1 MPSIEN
7 KNQSAKEQ
15 LNSKAE
21 SKEQKNTRFAQTITE
36 KAFKEFS
43 IDEKTSIAALINK
56 YLKLPKAMEPREL
69 FQKLVEI
76 KKNNPNN
83 PRLAQIII
91 NNLRKIITKKE
102 NDLKVLQI
110 RNEKGILNWKKLWKN
125 KVTENQ
131 DPTSL
136 TNDDKINKK
145 LDSQSTDRI
154 KLQKQVEHIKQLQS
168 SLKPE
173 YQPTQAQITAKVQ
186 SLSPETKAKLKSS
199 GLSETDYAKLLASK
213 DSLFSAGDTSQEAR
227 DFLDSLKEL
236 NQSLGIRDLD
246 QMPNSFSVDKQ
257 FFKDNPDLV
266 KHIWESP
273 DFKTLDNSFDLSRL
287 KNFKEV
293 STFVEK
299 FGDENLKRLKSQI
312 SPFFDD
318 QWRIKELSAEEKKI
332 FETFFS
338 SFQAIKQQMTWV
350 STNMLKAWAMQA
362 PIVALY
368 QYLDE
373 PSLWLENLN
382 QQNRKIWDRT
392 EFSSEW
398 KDQIMT
404 FQGTI
409 DGKPINFYFNLTNG
423 KLQCDDHLNFNNDQN
438 RISIWE
444 STRTDLNIQLPN
456 QQELIAILKDH
467 FTPAL
472 QQDLIKNSANM
483 QEYHQN
489 LNQLI
494 ASTLQ
499 ETFNIDPL
507 IRSRISMQTEK
518 NLTSQEFSNDFLPP
532 HLAPQLQNE
541 KIINNNL
548 QIKKL
553 FQILDFISE
562 NSTSD
567 QLMSMRK
574 NFKKLTSFLSSHQ
587 ALEKIAD
594 PIIKEQFIKLHESLQ
609 NTSTIANRTETMFSF
624 LQIFIKKD
632 FSKEDF
638 NPHTLPDTDI
648 FNFIDLE
655 NFLKTPLLD
664 KDLAT
669 SLYYKNFSEPFNKRY
684 FAKSQN
690 LTENDAQTADKQ
702 LEAELLAFA

>member
-83 PRLAQIII
+83 SRLAQIII
-91 NNLRKIITKKE
+91 NELKKIINRKE
-102 NDLKVLQI
+102 NDLRALQI
-110 RNEKGILNWKKLWKN
+110 RNEGKILNWKKN
-125 KVTENQ
+125 PIENQ
-131 DPTSL
+131 GGNL
-136 TNDDKINKK
+136 ATNDKKINKG
-145 LDSQSTDRI
+145 LNSRSTDRI

-213 DSLFSAGDTSQEAR
+213 DSLFSAGDNSQESR

-246 QMPNSFSVDKQ
+246 QMPNSFSIDKQ

-312 SPFFDD
+312 SPFFNEE
-318 QWRIKELSAEEKKI
+318 WRLKQLTSEERKI

-398 KDQIMT
+398 EDQIMT

-456 QQELIAILKDH
+456 QQELIAILKDR

-574 NFKKLTSFLSSHQ
+574 SFKKLTSLISSHQ
-587 ALEKIAD
+587 ELEKIAD

-638 NPHTLPDTDI
+638 NPHTLPNTDI
-648 FNFIDLE
+648 FNSIDLE

>member
-7 KNQSAKEQ
+7 ENQSAKEQ

-213 DSLFSAGDTSQEAR
+213 DSLFSAGDTSQESR

-299 FGDENLKRLKSQI
+299 FGDENLKRLKNQI
-312 SPFFDD
+312 SPFFNEE
-318 QWRIKELSAEEKKI
+318 WRLKQLTSEEKKI

-398 KDQIMT
+398 EDQIMT

-444 STRTDLNIQLPN
+444 NTRTDLNIQLPN
-456 QQELIAILKDH
+456 QQELIAILKNR
-467 FTPAL
+467 FTPEL

-518 NLTSQEFSNDFLPP
+518 NLTSQEFSADFLPP
-532 HLAPQLQNE
+532 HISSQLQDE
-541 KIINNNL
+541 RIINNNP

-553 FQILDFISE
+553 FQILDFVSE

-567 QLMSMRK
+567 QLISMRK
-574 NFKKLTSFLSSHQ
+574 SFKKLTSLISSRQ
-587 ALEKIAD
+587 ELEKIAD

-648 FNFIDLE
+648 FNFNDLE
-655 NFLKTPLLD
+655 NFLSVASEGITLQQKGWFSHTFSTNITAKREAQEKVSTDLGLKTLEY
-664 KDLAT
+664 DLGIA
-669 SLYYKNFSEPFNKRY
+669 Y
-684 FAKSQN
+684 A
-690 LTENDAQTADKQ
+690 
-702 LEAELLAFA
+702 

>member
-213 DSLFSAGDTSQEAR
+213 DSLFSAGDTSQESR

-398 KDQIMT
+398 EDQIMT

-456 QQELIAILKDH
+456 QQELIAILKDR
-467 FTPAL
+467 FTPEL

-532 HLAPQLQNE
+532 HLALQLQNE

-574 NFKKLTSFLSSHQ
+574 SFKKLTSLLSSRQ

-648 FNFIDLE
+648 FNFNDLE
-655 NFLKTPLLD
+655 NFLSVATEGITLQQKNWFSLTFNTKITAKRETREKLTTRSYLKTL
-664 KDLAT
+664 
-669 SLYYKNFSEPFNKRY
+669 E
-684 FAKSQN
+684 
-690 LTENDAQTADKQ
+690 TELGIAYA
-702 LEAELLAFA
+702 

>member
-1 MPSIEN
+1 MTRSAETKESTINSWRKNVETDREKRLEN
-7 KNQSAKEQ
+7 AVQKATKNLFSHLSDKEQ
-15 LNSKAE
+15 NDIIK
-21 SKEQKNTRFAQTITE
+21 Q
-36 KAFKEFS
+36 
-43 IDEKTSIAALINK
+43 INE
-56 YLKLPKAMEPREL
+56 YLKTPESIKPREL
-69 FQKLVEI
+69 FQKLIEI
-76 KKNNPNN
+76 KNNNPNN
-83 PRLAQIII
+83 PKLAQIII
-91 NNLRKIITKKE
+91 NHIKK
-102 NDLKVLQI
+102 L
-110 RNEKGILNWKKLWKN
+110 NEKNTLDIK
-125 KVTENQ
+125 
-131 DPTSL
+131 
-136 TNDDKINKK
+136 NKK
-145 LDSQSTDRI
+145 LKRAILSWKNRTDGSSINDIKNKIPRI
-154 KLQKQVEHIKQLQS
+154 KESLANKNKPIQEKMEKVLKAQS

-186 SLSPETKAKLKSS
+186 SLSPETKTKLKSS

-213 DSLFSAGDTSQEAR
+213 DSLFSANDTSQESR

-246 QMPNSFSVDKQ
+246 QMPNSFSIDKQ

-273 DFKTLDNSFDLSRL
+273 DFKTLDNSFDLSWL

-312 SPFFDD
+312 SPFFDEE
-318 QWRIKELSAEEKKI
+318 WRLKQLTPEEKKI

-368 QYLDE
+368 HYLDQD
-373 PSLWLENLN
+373 SIGLENLN
-382 QQNRKIWDRT
+382 QQNRQFWDRT
-392 EFSSEW
+392 DILTEWEDKILKFSG
-398 KDQIMT
+398 K
-404 FQGTI
+404 I
-409 DGKPINFYFNLTNG
+409 DNKPINFYFNLNTG
-423 KLQCDDHLNFNNDQN
+423 KLQCDDHLNFNKDQN
-438 RISIWE
+438 RISIGE
-444 STRTDLNIQLPN
+444 TTRTDLNIQLPS
-456 QQELIAILKDH
+456 
-467 FTPAL
+467 
-472 QQDLIKNSANM
+472 QQDLITLLQETLTPETQQELLKTSSNM

-494 ASTLQ
+494 SSTL
-499 ETFNIDPL
+499 EGSFNFDPL

-518 NLTSQEFSNDFLPP
+518 NLTSQEFSDDFLPP
-532 HLAPQLQNE
+532 HISSQLQDE
-541 KIINNNL
+541 RIINNNP

-553 FQILDFISE
+553 FQILDFVSE

-567 QLMSMRK
+567 QLISMRK
-574 NFKKLTSFLSSHQ
+574 SFKKLTSLISSRQ
-587 ALEKIAD
+587 ELEKIAD

-624 LQIFIKKD
+624 LQIFLKQD
-632 FSKEDF
+632 FSKNEF
-638 NPHTLPDTDI
+638 NPQTLTKNDI
-648 FNFIDLE
+648 FDFIDLE